1 MTVFLNFTTPSTL
14 QSSGH
19 LSSIARIECEL
30 FNDAWDGL
38 AVHSLLGQFGAG
50 VIICCDD
57 DDKLLGYCIYQIV
70 FETAEILRIGTDSH
84 HQRQGV
90 GSALLY
96 EFIKLCKNKV
106 VQRILLEVRA
116 DNTSAIR
123 LYEQH
128 GFYQIDVRAGYYKD
142 EFETVDALILQKDL

>member
-19 LSSIARIECEL
+19 LSSIARIEREL
-30 FNDAWDGL
+30 FDDAWDGL
-38 AVHSLLGQFGAG
+38 AVHSVLGQFGAG
-50 VIICCDD
+50 VLIACDD
-57 DDKLLGYCIYQIV
+57 DDEMLGYCIYQIV
-70 FETAEILRIGTDSH
+70 FETAEILRIATDSRY
-84 HQRQGV
+84 QQQGV
-90 GSALLY
+90 GGGLLTD
-96 EFIKLCKNKV
+96 FVKLGKDKA

-123 LYEQH
+123 LYERH